1 MTSPPEIRIA
11 VNGRELTYLRATEL
25 FAEKFSE
32 QLMLVQSV
40 GLSKYIIDMSK
51 ADAEALHS
59 ALVDQVVRV
68 GFDDD
73 YVLNQIG
80 ETLEALIDR
89 IFISLQS

>member
-1 MTSPPEIRIA
+1 MTSPREIRIA
-11 VNGRELTYLRATEL
+11 VNGRELTCLRATEL

-59 ALVDQVVRV
+59 ALLDQVVRV

-73 YVLNQIG
+73 FS
-80 ETLEALIDR
+80 TLIVSFSKERAKTV
-89 IFISLQS
+89 SESC